1 MSNKKLL
8 LVLSTT
14 ALAVLAACGGGGSA
28 LSGPT
33 TTTASVTMQTY
44 ITDNLA
50 TEYSKVWVSI
60 KKITVVDGAGKEVT
74 LFDSSATPVVV
85 NLSSLAAV
93 GQFMS
98 TVTIPAGIYTQ
109 INVTLGNEVQLVS
122 LDGKT
127 TTNAKFSATAGDFVW
142 KVKQVEM
149 DASTSGQVVLD
160 FNLSKFTY
168 DAATGIVTPN
178 LELPKPA
185 DAFKKFVRQQAEIEG
200 VVVSVDTAKNSLTI
214 DDRHLGKGVIV
225 SLAADAVISNE
236 KTGSVMTLADLPAG
250 ARIEVKGVVT
260 PGATTADPVTVV
272 ASVIHVESLSS
283 ADAAPPPTASGEG
296 TVSKVE
302 GNLVTVKLS
311 EANFLPGSDSV
322 VVDISNAK
330 LTHGQ
335 ASDIKVDV
343 KVEFRGSISGT
354 GADAVVL
361 AKVFDI
367 DGAASEKERHEHP
380 EQKFSLLNGSV
391 AKVNNNG
398 TFTLTVSKPDNKFV
412 TAGDYTVDPSKAR
425 FADGNAACLIPDAK
439 VNALGALT
447 DHTLLAKIIEIK
459 GCAGQKRAE
468 PPKMGG

>member
-8 LVLSTT
+8 LVLSAT
-14 ALAVLAACGGGGSA
+14 ALAVLAACGGGGGAST
-28 LSGPT
+28 GPNA
-33 TTTASVTMQTY
+33 TASSVTMQTY

-60 KKITVVDGAGKEVT
+60 KKLSAVDAAGNEVT
-74 LFDSSATPVVV
+74 LFDSTATPVVV

-109 INVTLGNEVQLVS
+109 INVTLGNDVQLVS
-122 LDGKT
+122 LDGT
-127 TTNAKFSATAGDFVW
+127 VTTNAKFSAAGGDFVW

-149 DASTSGQVVLD
+149 DATTSGQVVLD

-168 DAATGIVTPN
+168 DAASGIVTPS
-178 LELPKPA
+178 LDVPKPT
-185 DAFKKFVRQQAEIEG
+185 DAFKKFARQQAEIEG
-200 VVVSVDTAKNSLTI
+200 VVVSVDTTNNSLTI

-225 SLAADAVISNE
+225 SLATDAVITNE
-236 KTGSVMTLADLPAG
+236 KTGSVMTLSDLVAG

-272 ASVIHVESLSS
+272 ATVIHVESLHSG
-283 ADAAPPPTASGEG
+283 DALAPPMANGEG
-296 TVSKVE
+296 KVSKVD
-302 GNLVTVKLS
+302 GNLVTVTLS

-322 VVDISNAK
+322 VVDISNAR

-335 ASDIKVDV
+335 VSDIAVGV
-343 KVEFRGSISGT
+343 KVEFHGTISGT
-354 GADAVVL
+354 GANAVVL
-361 AKVFDI
+361 AKTIDI
-367 DGAASEKERHEHP
+367 DGAASEKERHDHP
-380 EQKFSLLNGSV
+380 DQKFSMLDGSV
-391 AKVNNNG
+391 AQVNADG
-398 TFTLTVSKPDNKFV
+398 TFTLTVSKPDNSFV
-412 TAGDYTVDPSKAR
+412 AAGTYTVDPSKAM
-425 FADGNAACLIPDAK
+425 FADGNASCLIPDAK

-459 GCAGQKRAE
+459 DCGGQKRAE